1 MCRNM
6 IQACAHQSSSSRCRS
21 TSCYDTDT
29 CGRKHYALVSW
40 AGFCHAL
47 TAAQL
52 LLITRSYIRP
62 SRDSRTSGR
71 RSDDICAWLAE
82 SSTQIQSSF
91 NQSWHCYTLKSSHSN
106 AIFSSS
112 FQWKV
117 AKGTMERM
125 EGSKDPLFLRL
136 NYGYIF
142 DELLVFFY
150 FKSLWIKTSAKCKHF
165 ETICLCSKTTLK
177 TKIFFSFKFH
187 NFEDWNSINLF
198 EFNLLIL

>member
-1 MCRNM
+1 MHAAGWSVPYTVFWAGKCRLCSNHMCRNM

-52 LLITRSYIRP
+52 LLITRSCIRP

-91 NQSWHCYTLKSSHSN
+91 NQSWHCYTLKSV
-106 AIFSSS
+106 FSQQCH
-112 FQWKV
+112 FQF
-117 AKGTMERM
+117 
-125 EGSKDPLFLRL
+125 LFS
-136 NYGYIF
+136 
-142 DELLVFFY
+142 E
-150 FKSLWIKTSAKCKHF
+150 KSCKRNHGR
-165 ETICLCSKTTLK
+165 
-177 TKIFFSFKFH
+177 
-187 NFEDWNSINLF
+187 DGRQ
-198 EFNLLIL
+198 